1 MPRRGAAALLAVSAL
16 ALAAL
21 FPQVPAQNVGARIF
35 LDLEPSATVNESY
48 MRQTARLDGI
58 ITVEKPPKVLLTV
71 HLICT
76 NDADWNSECSPN
88 TIDFVDTTEA
98 AFTCAVTI
106 PPKASNTT
114 ATVVV
119 HAVSDGLGTTS
130 EAYANAT
137 VTAVGSLPTNGTL
150 APTPGPWGLN
160 SPIEKALGLTLPAIA
175 LVATVIIVV
184 VVVVMFL
191 VRRGR
196 RRSEAPPPQ
205 KGPGPII

>member
-1 MPRRGAAALLAVSAL
+1 MPSRGAAALLAASAL
-16 ALAAL
+16 VLAAL
-21 FPQVPAQNVGARIF
+21 FPQFPAQNVGARIF

-48 MRQTARLDGI
+48 MRQTVRLNGNM
-58 ITVEKPPKVLLTV
+58 TVEKPPKVLLTV

-76 NDADWNSECSPN
+76 NDAGWNSECSPN

-106 PPKASNTT
+106 PPKATDTT

-137 VTAVGSLPTNGTL
+137 VTVVGSLPTNGTL
-150 APTPGPWGLN
+150 APAPGPWGLN
-160 SPIEKALGLTLPAIA
+160 SPLEKALGLTLPGIA
-175 LVATVIIVV
+175 LVATIIIITVAV
-184 VVVVMFL
+184 AVFL
-191 VRRGR
+191 AR
-196 RRSEAPPPQ
+196 RRKRKSDSPPPQ
-205 KGPGPII
+205 

>member
-76 NDADWNSECSPN
+76 NDAGWNSECSPN

-106 PPKASNTT
+106 PPKATDTT

-137 VTAVGSLPTNGTL
+137 VTVVGSLPTNGTL
-150 APTPGPWGLN
+150 APAPGPWGLN
-160 SPIEKALGLTLPAIA
+160 SPLEKALGLTLPGIA
-175 LVATVIIVV
+175 LVATIIIFTVAV
-184 VVVVMFL
+184 AVFL
-191 VRRGR
+191 AR
-196 RRSEAPPPQ
+196 RRKRKSDAPPPQ
-205 KGPGPII
+205 